1 MKKFAYILIVI
12 IVGGLLALYVIR
24 TINARID
31 RSNYWVSPDMTNR
44 VVTLFDDLGKTNDEL
59 CFGGETSAVAAG
71 STGFGSAT
79 QFALK
84 DRDGMLGIHTLRDR
98 GGVVIRFSFT
108 RSKFSSPFYEKELSA
123 SLSDDERLRQSFNS
137 LLIRLETIDPSSY
150 HWLVRITTS
159 N

>member
-108 RSKFSSPFYEKELSA
+108 
-123 SLSDDERLRQSFNS
+123 SFNS